1 MNIQT
6 IDDIKAELQ
15 KQYHNIYDY
24 VIEDTY
30 YLYRLLNKE
39 EYSAIL
45 STDLD
50 ELELEDAIV
59 YTCVLYP
66 DDIDVDEMNAGEVSE
81 LASRILQA
89 SCIDPESRLHLLE
102 EFSAQM
108 NDLDDMMIGII
119 MEAFQGYKLDE
130 LEKYDFPTL
139 YKLYTRAEWVLI
151 NLRGV
156 MVPAV
161 LDPIESIKKVLYV
174 DDRPSEEIVV
184 QEPQQQIPQPQPQQQ
199 KNEEPTGKYMGRKID
214 EVMGE
219 ISKPV
224 NSPESKRKPMSPE
237 QLEAL
242 NKFQQ
247 QFPEMKMQYDAMFT
261 GAEAMTADTV
271 APALRVPGKR

>member
-15 KQYHNIYDY
+15 KQYHNVYEYI
-24 VIEDTY
+24 IEDTY

-39 EYSAIL
+39 EYAAMI

-50 ELELEDAIV
+50 ALELEDAIV

-66 DDIDVDEMNAGEVSE
+66 NDIDTDEMVAGEVSE
-81 LASRILQA
+81 LATKILQA
-89 SCIDPESRLHLLE
+89 SCIDLESRLQLLE
-102 EFSAQM
+102 EFSEQM
-108 NDLDDMMIGII
+108 KDLDDMMICII

-139 YKLYTRAEWVLI
+139 YKLYTRAEWALI

-156 MVPAV
+156 MVPVV
-161 LDPIESIKKVLYV
+161 LDPIESIKIELRKLDNPNDEVV
-174 DDRPSEEIVV
+174 MEI
-184 QEPQQQIPQPQPQQQ
+184 PQPQQQ
-199 KNEEPTGKYMGRKID
+199 PQQRIEEQTGKYMGRKLD

-224 NSPESKRKPMSPE
+224 ETPESKRKPMSPE
-237 QLEAL
+237 QVEAL

-261 GAEAMTADTV
+261 GAESMSADTV

>member
-15 KQYHNIYDY
+15 KQYHNVYEYI
-24 VIEDTY
+24 IEDTY

-39 EYSAIL
+39 EYAAMI

-50 ELELEDAIV
+50 ALELEDAIV

-66 DDIDVDEMNAGEVSE
+66 EGIDTDEMMAGEVSE
-81 LASRILQA
+81 LATKILQA
-89 SCIDPESRLHLLE
+89 SCIDLESRLQLLE

-108 NDLDDMMIGII
+108 KDLDDMMICII

-156 MVPAV
+156 MVPVV
-161 LDPIESIKKVLYV
+161 LDPIESIKIELRKMDNPNDEVAM
-174 DDRPSEEIVV
+174 E
-184 QEPQQQIPQPQPQQQ
+184 IPQPQPQPQQ
-199 KNEEPTGKYMGRKID
+199 RIEEQTGKYMGRKLD

-224 NSPESKRKPMSPE
+224 ETPESKRKPMSPE
-237 QLEAL
+237 QVEAL

-261 GAEAMTADTV
+261 GAESMSADTV

>member
-6 IDDIKAELQ
+6 IDDIKIEFQ
-15 KQYHNIYDY
+15 RQYHNVYEY
-24 VIEDTY
+24 VIEGTY

-39 EYSAIL
+39 EYAAIL

-59 YTCVLYP
+59 YTCILYP
-66 DDIDVDEMNAGEVSE
+66 ENIDIEEDMLAGEVSE
-81 LASRILQA
+81 LAARILQA
-89 SCIDPESRLHLLE
+89 SCIDLESRLRLLE
-102 EFSAQM
+102 SFSAEMQ
-108 NDLDDMMIGII
+108 DLDDMMIGII

-130 LEKYDFPTL
+130 LEKYDYPTL

-156 MVPAV
+156 MVPAI
-161 LDPIESIKKVLYV
+161 LDPIESIEIALGKSNL
-174 DDRPSEEIVV
+174 PQEENSSNN
-184 QEPQQQIPQPQPQQQ
+184 QSPPQLQQV
-199 KNEEPTGKYMGRKID
+199 EEPTGKYMGRKID
-214 EVMGE
+214 EVVGE

-224 NSPESKRKPMSPE
+224 NSTESKRKPMSPE
-237 QLEAL
+237 QMEAL

-261 GAEAMTADTV
+261 GAESMSADTI